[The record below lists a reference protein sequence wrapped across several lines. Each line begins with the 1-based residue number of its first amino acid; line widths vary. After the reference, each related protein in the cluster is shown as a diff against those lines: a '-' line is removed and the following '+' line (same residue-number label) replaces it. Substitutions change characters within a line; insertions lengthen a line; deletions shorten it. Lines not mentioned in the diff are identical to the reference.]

1 MMKEGDRVMVVIP
14 AVIDDISNHGTPDK
28 PNILA
33 WLKLEN
39 GAVIHYPRLCRGII
53 VLNERYLKPIKEE
66 DVN

>member
-39 GAVIHYPRLCRGII
+39 GAVI

-66 DVN
+66 DVNV